1 MIYPNA
7 FEQKLNFGRI
17 RRLLVEHCLSPLG
30 EERVEAMGFSTHF
43 EEVLCW
49 LEQTAEV
56 LRLEEEGAELPVT
69 YFIDVRSALKKIR
82 VEGLFLEEQ
91 ELFDLRRSLGTIRD
105 LLRFIQSREVEDFP
119 RLHALAAD
127 VMVYPA
133 VIEQIDAVL
142 NKQGKLKDNAS
153 PELARLRRE
162 VLNLQQSV
170 SRKMMSI
177 LKKARQDGLVDADVS
192 ISIRDGRAV
201 IPVVSANKRKLP
213 GIVHDE
219 SATGKT
225 TYIEPAEIVE
235 INNEIRE
242 LSYAERRE
250 ITRILTEVSSFIRP
264 YLEELLFAYE
274 FLGEIDFI
282 RAKARFSS
290 RIAGRVPELHNRP
303 DFEWREARHPLLYL
317 LHKALQKEVVPLSIT
332 FTPDSRIVLISGPN
346 AGGKSVCLQTVGL
359 VQYMLQCG
367 LPVPVEE
374 GSQMGFF
381 EHILLD
387 LGDEQSIENDL
398 STYSSHLFNMKNF
411 VRQANARTLLLIDEF
426 GTGTEPMLGGAIAEA
441 VLDQLNRQG
450 AYGVITTHYTNLK
463 HFASQTVG
471 LVNGAMQFDTH
482 ELRPLFKLEVGSPGS
497 SFAFEIAR
505 KIGLPEDI
513 LAAAKERL
521 GEDHIH
527 FDKHLRE
534 IIRDKRYWEQKRRLV
549 RDRER
554 KLEGVSERYEKE
566 LEHLQK
572 ERRELLDKARREAEA
587 LLAGANKEIENTIRV
602 IRESQAEKEKTRL
615 ARKALDGFKEQLAE
629 AGASDSEEQ
638 ARLARKMAKLQQRK
652 KGAKPKGEQ
661 HAAEGAE
668 PVSAAA
674 PKEKRL
680 AAEND
685 AVQEG
690 DYVRLQG
697 QTQAGEVMVIK
708 GKNAMVAFGQLVTT
722 VKLSRLEKL
731 SRNAYKKELRQEST
745 VSASLAQRMRDKK
758 LSFKPDLDV
767 RGMRA
772 EEALDRVSQHLDEA
786 VMCGAAQVKILHGKG
801 TGALRLMIREYLNT
815 LPFVRRFADEHVQFG
830 GAGITIVDMD

>member
-17 RRLLVEHCLSPLG
+17 RRLLAEHCLSPLG

-170 SRKMMSI
+170 SRKMVSI

-201 IPVVSANKRKLP
+201 IPVVSANKRRLP

-317 LHKALQKEVVPLSIT
+317 LHKAQQKEVVPLSIT

-398 STYSSHLFNMKNF
+398 STYSSHLLNMKNF

-463 HFASQTVG
+463 HFASQTAG

-652 KGAKPKGEQ
+652 KGAKSKGEQ

-690 DYVRLQG
+690 DYVHLQG
-697 QTQAGEVMVIK
+697 QTQAGEVMEIK

>member
-1 MIYPNA
+1 MGQEWIERMA
-7 FEQKLNFGRI
+7 FSDDFDQVKTW
-17 RRLLVEHCLSPLG
+17 LG
-30 EERVEAMGFSTHF
+30 QTDEMLRSEA
-43 EEVLCW
+43 
-49 LEQTAEV
+49 
-56 LRLEEEGAELPVT
+56 EGSEMPAS
-69 YFIDVRSALKKIR
+69 YFMDVRAPLKRIR
-82 VEGLFLEEQ
+82 VEGLFLEES
-91 ELFDLRRSLGTIRD
+91 ELFDLYRSLGTIRD
-105 LLRFIQSREVEDFP
+105 IVRYIKAKEIEEFP
-119 RLHALAAD
+119 HLHKLAKD
-127 VMVYPA
+127 IMIYPA
-133 VIEQIDAVL
+133 VIDKIDSVL
-142 NKQGKLKDNAS
+142 NKQGKIKDNAS
-153 PELARLRRE
+153 PELQRLRRE
-162 VLNLQQSV
+162 VLGLQQSV
-170 SRKMMSI
+170 TRRMATI
-177 LKKARQDGLVDADVS
+177 LRQAQKDGLVEADISV
-192 ISIRDGRAV
+192 SIRDGRSV
-201 IPVVSANKRKLP
+201 IPVPSSNKRKIP

-225 TYIEPAEIVE
+225 TYIEPAAIVE
-235 INNEIRE
+235 VNNEIRE
-242 LSYAERRE
+242 MIYAERRE
-250 ITRILTEVSSFIRP
+250 VTRILTEVSNYIRP
-264 YLEELLFAYE
+264 YIDELLFAYN
-274 FLGEIDFI
+274 FLGIIDFI
-282 RAKARFSS
+282 RAKARFSMH
-290 RIAGRVPELHNRP
+290 INAILPEVRNEP
-303 DFEWREARHPLLYL
+303 YFNWIDAIHPLLYMH
-317 LHKALQKEVVPLSIT
+317 HKALGKEVVPLSLQ
-332 FTPDSRIVLISGPN
+332 FTPDERIVIISGPN
-346 AGGKSVCLQTVGL
+346 AGGKSVCLQAVGL

-367 LPVPVEE
+367 LPVPVAE
-374 GSQMGFF
+374 GSVMGFYHRLF
-381 EHILLD
+381 LD

-398 STYSSHLFNMKNF
+398 STYSSHLLNMKNF
-411 VRQANARTLLLIDEF
+411 VRHANERSLLLIDEF
-426 GTGTEPMLGGAIAEA
+426 GTGTEPMLGGAIAES
-441 VLDQLNRQG
+441 VLEQLNKQG
-450 AYGVITTHYTNLK
+450 AFGVITTHYTNLK
-463 HFASQTVG
+463 HYASQTPG
-471 LVNGAMQFDTH
+471 IVNGAMQFDTH
-482 ELRPLFKLEVGSPGS
+482 KLQPLFKLEVGSPGS

-505 KIGLPEDI
+505 KIGLPEFI
-513 LAAAKERL
+513 LGKAKERL

-697 QTQAGEVMVIK
+697 QTQAGEVMEIK

>member
-17 RRLLVEHCLSPLG
+17 RRLLAEHCLSPLG

-317 LHKALQKEVVPLSIT
+317 LHKAQQKEVVPLSIT

-398 STYSSHLFNMKNF
+398 STYSSHLLNMKNF

-463 HFASQTVG
+463 HFASQTAG

-652 KGAKPKGEQ
+652 KGAKSKGEQ

-697 QTQAGEVMVIK
+697 QTQAGEVMEIK

-731 SRNAYKKELRQEST
+731 SRNAYKKELRQERT

>member
-17 RRLLVEHCLSPLG
+17 RRLLAEHCLSPLG

-317 LHKALQKEVVPLSIT
+317 LHKAQQKEVVPLSIT

-398 STYSSHLFNMKNF
+398 STYSSHLLNMKNF

-463 HFASQTVG
+463 HFASQTAG

-652 KGAKPKGEQ
+652 KGAKSKGEQ

-697 QTQAGEVMVIK
+697 QTQAGEVMEIK